1 MIFFILPSVR
11 MVSKFRNMYNMKI
24 RTGTTLSAS
33 SIFTHTCIPLFDLYT
48 TANDESWYEVWNA
61 LKAV

>member
-1 MIFFILPSVR
+1 
-11 MVSKFRNMYNMKI
+11 MVSKLSNMLRNMYNMKI

-33 SIFTHTCIPLFDLYT
+33 SVFIHTHIPLFDLNT
-48 TANDESWYEVWNA
+48 TANEKSWCQVQNG